1 MPCGPKSELSPYL
14 TNKGRLADVI
24 AAVQVLAARG
34 RPEGT
39 IKDLTNE
46 LSRSRAEQ
54 TVERWTRV
62 FKEHP
67 EFFLTYRLDGQQ
79 DLKAAL
85 RWRYVNKLYDPK
97 TNESYTQ
104 LEKEALSPEQQ
115 SLLTTRPL
123 AGDEIAT
130 LINT

>member
-1 MPCGPKSELSPYL
+1 
-14 TNKGRLADVI
+14 
-24 AAVQVLAARG
+24 
-34 RPEGT
+34 
-39 IKDLTNE
+39 
-46 LSRSRAEQ
+46 
-54 TVERWTRV
+54 V